1 MKDDLIYTYISAEQ
15 ALELDTCMRHPAL
28 ELEELSFVGFISS
41 SDVDLADLFV
51 RFLRAHLR
59 FPIEEI
65 WDKRTL
71 NMAYRKGDK
80 NTVFVVRCDC
90 FESEE
95 LMNSVYPS
103 MLIYRDFIFERNLK
117 HFYIGDARFIESATK
132 YMPDLF
138 LVNNVVL
145 QLTNIRRQV
154 EDDIVT
160 AKSLTGKVLIPEDSK
175 VDLMLWLGQRAFNV
189 LDGKGKVLKL
199 NKLRA
204 KSNAYAKSFIYTD
217 LSSLQIT
224 LNNEK
229 EAMNCLDKAGKY
241 SDQIK
246 NRNFKQTVV
255 LQKALLYVNQREWE
269 RAEFEMK
276 SLIGQFM
283 AGDSISIIIAA
294 YNLLAYSLIKQYKV
308 EEANHAVRYALQ
320 ESIAS
325 GDVLAKATS
334 LWLLGDINSARGRYV
349 DARKSYRDSLSFYTS
364 RQKLPQVAY
373 NLLRLG
379 DSYKDIGEY
388 YFARMY
394 YQAALELYTY
404 RRLNYGKALS
414 LRGLALIDMA
424 LDQLD
429 SAKEDLLES
438 IKLFVKERSPYDQG
452 YSEVCLG
459 ECFLLEGRLQ
469 DADYKL
475 EEASGLLECEW
486 GKMMLSRLR
495 GLLLMRTCDY
505 DRASRYLKEA
515 LFFFKRID
523 DKSNRLSALIDMGE
537 LCYCQVDLPS
547 SLSFLQEAL
556 DLTNEYQIIPS
567 RIRIYEILAKVYDEL
582 GEPDKAMKY
591 KTLCQRI
598 QALLQLLQELNK

>member
-1 MKDDLIYTYISAEQ
+1 MS
-15 ALELDTCMRHPAL
+15 
-28 ELEELSFVGFISS
+28 
-41 SDVDLADLFV
+41 
-51 RFLRAHLR
+51 
-59 FPIEEI
+59 
-65 WDKRTL
+65 
-71 NMAYRKGDK
+71 
-80 NTVFVVRCDC
+80 
-90 FESEE
+90 
-95 LMNSVYPS
+95 
-103 MLIYRDFIFERNLK
+103 
-117 HFYIGDARFIESATK
+117 
-132 YMPDLF
+132 
-138 LVNNVVL
+138 
-145 QLTNIRRQV
+145 
-154 EDDIVT
+154 
-160 AKSLTGKVLIPEDSK
+160 
-175 VDLMLWLGQRAFNV
+175 
-189 LDGKGKVLKL
+189 
-199 NKLRA
+199 
-204 KSNAYAKSFIYTD
+204 
-217 LSSLQIT
+217 
-224 LNNEK
+224 
-229 EAMNCLDKAGKY
+229 
-241 SDQIK
+241 
-246 NRNFKQTVV
+246 
-255 LQKALLYVNQREWE
+255 
-269 RAEFEMK
+269 
-276 SLIGQFM
+276 
-283 AGDSISIIIAA
+283 GDSLSIIISA

-308 EEANHAVRYALQ
+308 EEAIHAVRHALQ
-320 ESIAS
+320 ESITS

-334 LWLLGDINSARGRYV
+334 LWLLGDINFSRGRYA

-429 SAKEDLLES
+429 SAKENLLES
-438 IKLFVKERSPYDQG
+438 IKLFVKERSPYDQA

-523 DKSNRLSALIDMGE
+523 DKSNRLSVLIDMGE

-556 DLTNEYQIIPS
+556 DLTNKYQIIPS